1 MEIAGA
7 TLKDMKLAEVTPEV
21 LGVWRDHRLQ
31 IDKVL
36 GSTVNRD
43 LNLLSH
49 VFSTA
54 AKEWKWIAKSPTT
67 DVRRPKDPPPRD
79 RLYSEDEVERL
90 CLALGLNTDSDE
102 LVTTKYQ
109 QVGIAFLFAI
119 ETAMRA
125 GEICALT
132 PKHVS
137 GRVAK
142 LTPDLTKNGTSRSV
156 PLSLPAVALL
166 QRLPAPGSAAPCS
179 ISQRRRSTPSS
190 AKSGRAR

>member
-1 MEIAGA
+1 
-7 TLKDMKLAEVTPEV
+7 V
-21 LGVWRDHRLQ
+21 LGAWRDNRLQ
-31 IDKVL
+31 VDKVL

-54 AKEWKWIAKSPTT
+54 AREWKWIAQSPTT

-79 RLYSEDEVERL
+79 RLYSEDEIERL
-90 CLALGLNTDSDE
+90 CLAIGLDTDSTE

-156 PLSLPAVALL
+156 PLSLPAVTLL
-166 QRLPAPGSAAPCS
+166 RRLPPPDDRGTLFD
-179 ISQRRRSTPSS
+179 ITVRHLMPSS
-190 AKSGRAR
+190 AKSNRAH